1 MILARLFAQYH
12 LLMLK
17 CFSQIDFR
25 ICLWAWVMFLA
36 LDFHRRNINR
46 AISDN
51 MVNKPHPN
59 ASRSPINDIV

>member
-1 MILARLFAQYH
+1 MHYANGPAP
-12 LLMLK
+12 
-17 CFSQIDFR
+17 QIDWR

-51 MVNKPHPN
+51 MVGCE
-59 ASRSPINDIV
+59 ASRRSLIC